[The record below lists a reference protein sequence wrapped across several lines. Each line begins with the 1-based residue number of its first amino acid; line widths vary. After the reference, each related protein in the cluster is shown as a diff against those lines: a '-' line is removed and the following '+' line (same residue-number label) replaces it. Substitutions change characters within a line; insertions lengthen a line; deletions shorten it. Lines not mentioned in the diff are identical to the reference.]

1 MVVDALPDSQIGH
14 RAICL
19 AEMMHYLQGTTQSQI
34 LDVYNHHLHFPV
46 TEGGLVQAW
55 HRMGE
60 IFRPWYDGI
69 LEDIKGQAVLNADE
83 TGWRLLGQTI
93 TSRIMRTFA
102 E

>member
-1 MVVDALPDSQIGH
+1 MNVRNLTYA
-14 RAICL
+14 
-19 AEMMHYLQGTTQSQI
+19 TI
-34 LDVYNHHLHFPV
+34 LDVYNYHLHFTV

-60 IFRPWYDGI
+60 IFRLWYDGI

-93 TSRIMRTFA
+93 TSRIMRTFS